1 MSALRRILGCVVVIG
16 LAGVAHA
23 GGVRGVGPDGKKG
36 WLHTVEKGDT
46 LWDITETYL
55 GSPWIWPSVWKD
67 NDDIQNPHRISPG
80 DRLWISETEMR
91 KLTDAEVAQIALESD
106 APAALANQDA
116 APGGVLPT
124 APHKPPANDPFA
136 ALDRSGD
143 DLRRVIRFPGLHR
156 YGYLT
161 PEELSGSA
169 AVLGSHDENYWS
181 SQERRTIVGVGEGKV
196 HIGDYFTVFRTRR
209 RVTHPETGVVLGY
222 QVDILGT
229 AEVTEIHVES
239 SFVRVASSYAEIEP
253 GDRVMPYREEASEFV
268 AVYDGKKQE
277 GVVVGMPIYRQYA
290 LNGDMIVIDRGSDDG
305 VVVGNE
311 FELFRAGKEVLDPV
325 NTTKTLVPDDLVGRV
340 MVLKPG
346 NNSSL
351 ALLTRADRPIRVG
364 DHFRNLP

>member
-1 MSALRRILGCVVVIG
+1 MSAFRRVVGCVVVIG
-16 LAGVAHA
+16 LASVAHA

-46 LWDITETYL
+46 LWDITQTYL

-67 NDDIQNPHRISPG
+67 NGDIDNPHRISPG

-91 KLTDAEVAQIALESD
+91 KLTDAEVAQIALEPD
-106 APAALANQDA
+106 LPGALGTQDA
-116 APGGVLPT
+116 TPGGAT
-124 APHKPPANDPFA
+124 APSQPPAVDAFA

-156 YGYLT
+156 FGYLT
-161 PEELSGSA
+161 PEELAGTA
-169 AVLGSHDENYWS
+169 AILGSHDENYWA
-181 SQERRTIVGVGEGKV
+181 SQERKTIISVGEGKV
-196 HIGDYFTVFRTRR
+196 HIGDRFTVFRTRR

-222 QVDILGT
+222 QVDVLGT

-239 SFVRVASSYAEIEP
+239 SFVRIATAYAEIEP

-268 AVYDGKKQE
+268 SVFDGKKHE
-277 GVVVGMPIYRQYA
+277 GIVVGVPIYRQYA
-290 LNGDMIVIDRGSDDG
+290 LNGDLIVIDRGSDDG

-340 MVLKPG
+340 MVLKPS
-346 NNSSL
+346 NNTSL
-351 ALLTRADRPIRVG
+351 ALLTRAERPIRVG
-364 DHFRNLP
+364 DHFRTAH

>member
-1 MSALRRILGCVVVIG
+1 MSAFRRLVGCVVVIG

-23 GGVRGVGPDGKKG
+23 GGVRGIGPDGKKG

-46 LWDITETYL
+46 LWDITQTYL

-67 NDDIQNPHRISPG
+67 NGDIQNPHRISPG

-91 KLTDAEVAQIALESD
+91 KLTDAEVAQIALEPDVPASLAGQD
-106 APAALANQDA
+106 ATPGSATAPAQ
-116 APGGVLPT
+116 
-124 APHKPPANDPFA
+124 PPAVDAFA
-136 ALDRSGD
+136 ALDRTGD

-156 YGYLT
+156 FGYLT
-161 PEELSGSA
+161 PQELSGTA
-169 AVLGSHDENYWS
+169 AILGSHDENYWT

-196 HIGDYFTVFRTRR
+196 HIGDQFTVFRTRR

-222 QVDILGT
+222 QVDVLGT

-239 SFVRVASSYAEIEP
+239 SFLRIVSSYAEIEP
-253 GDRVMPYREEASEFV
+253 GDRVMPYREEASEFTSV
-268 AVYDGKKQE
+268 FDGKKHE
-277 GVVVGMPIYRQYA
+277 GIVVGMPIYRQYA
-290 LNGDMIVIDRGSDDG
+290 LNGDLIVIDRGSDDG

-340 MVLKPG
+340 MVLKPS
-346 NNSSL
+346 NSTSL
-351 ALLTRADRPIRVG
+351 ALLTRAERPVRIG
-364 DHFRNLP
+364 DHFRSLP